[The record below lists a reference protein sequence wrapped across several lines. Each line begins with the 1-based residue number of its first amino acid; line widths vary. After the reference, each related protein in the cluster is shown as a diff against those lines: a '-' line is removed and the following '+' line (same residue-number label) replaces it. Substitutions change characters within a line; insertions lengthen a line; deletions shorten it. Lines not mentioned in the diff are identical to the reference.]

1 MSAAAGSIGNQPEE
15 VTMSMHLSPEIR
27 VPIDPENPSIE
38 RHEDLCIR
46 CGKCRDVCRDEISVL
61 TYYDLAKT
69 GDVPICIHCGQCAN
83 VCPVD
88 SITEKSEVEA
98 LKAAIADP
106 EKIVI
111 VSTSPSVRVALGE
124 GFGNAPGTFSEGKM
138 VALLRKLGVDIVL
151 DTDFAADMTIVEE
164 ASELLSRVTKKSAPL
179 PQFTSCCPA
188 WVKFAETYYP
198 DLLPHISSA
207 KSPIGMQGPTIKT
220 WYAKKQGIDP
230 KKIVNVCLT
239 PCTAKKFEIRRAEM
253 NDSASYWNDPDLRDM
268 DLCITTRELI
278 GWAKEAGI
286 DYANLPESDFDS
298 LMSEKS
304 GGGVIFGATGG
315 VMEAA
320 LRAAYEYLND
330 RPAPKELLQLS
341 EVRGYEGIRTATVK
355 LTDALSVRV
364 AVIFGTAN
372 VRRFLE
378 EQKLDDFDFI
388 EVMTCPGGCIGGGGQ
403 PKHLET
409 PDEARKERIEGLYAK
424 DAAMDEKVS
433 TRNQELNDV
442 YASFYGKPLSDLAE
456 KLLHTSYHPREQDLG
471 ESAENYRK
479 LKKNQN
485 PESDYVEVTKAGE
498 KTRKWKCRICGYIYE
513 GATPP
518 TECPVCHQ
526 GADAFDRMKTW
537 KCKLCGYTCEGMTPP
552 DECPVCHQGADAF
565 EEVKTWKCKICGYIC
580 ESVTPP
586 DECPVCHQ
594 GADAFEEVKTW
605 KCKICGYICEGVTPP
620 QECPVCHQGADAFEE
635 I

>member
-1 MSAAAGSIGNQPEE
+1 
-15 VTMSMHLSPEIR
+15 MSMHLSPEIR

-433 TRNQELNDV
+433 ARNQELNDV

-537 KCKLCGYTCEGMTPP
+537 KCKLCGYTCEG
-552 DECPVCHQGADAF
+552 
-565 EEVKTWKCKICGYIC
+565 
-580 ESVTPP
+580 VTPP

-620 QECPVCHQGADAFEE
+620 QECPVCHQGADAFDE

>member
-1 MSAAAGSIGNQPEE
+1 
-15 VTMSMHLSPEIR
+15 MSMHLSPEIR

-537 KCKLCGYTCEGMTPP
+537 KCKLCGYTCEGVTPP

>member
-1 MSAAAGSIGNQPEE
+1 
-15 VTMSMHLSPEIR
+15 MSMHLSPEIR

-403 PKHLET
+403 P
-409 PDEARKERIEGLYAK
+409 EACFEQKQL
-424 DAAMDEKVS
+424 
-433 TRNQELNDV
+433 RNQGMFIADEDCTLRSSEQNTALDGV
-442 YASFYGKPLSDLAE
+442 YNLLRGRAHE
-456 KLLHTSYHPREQDLG
+456 LLHVHY
-471 ESAENYRK
+471 
-479 LKKNQN
+479 
-485 PESDYVEVTKAGE
+485 
-498 KTRKWKCRICGYIYE
+498 
-513 GATPP
+513 
-518 TECPVCHQ
+518 
-526 GADAFDRMKTW
+526 
-537 KCKLCGYTCEGMTPP
+537 P
-552 DECPVCHQGADAF
+552 DHGHE
-565 EEVKTWKCKICGYIC
+565 
-580 ESVTPP
+580 
-586 DECPVCHQ
+586 
-594 GADAFEEVKTW
+594 
-605 KCKICGYICEGVTPP
+605 
-620 QECPVCHQGADAFEE
+620 
-635 I
+635 

>member
-1 MSAAAGSIGNQPEE
+1 
-15 VTMSMHLSPEIR
+15 MSMHLSPEIR

-409 PDEARKERIEGLYAK
+409 PDETRKERIEGLYAK

-471 ESAENYRK
+471 ERAENYRN

-605 KCKICGYICEGVTPP
+605 K
-620 QECPVCHQGADAFEE
+620 
-635 I
+635 

>member
-1 MSAAAGSIGNQPEE
+1 
-15 VTMSMHLSPEIR
+15 MSMHLSPEIR

-341 EVRGYEGIRTATVK
+341 EVRGYEGIRTATVR

-537 KCKLCGYTCEGMTPP
+537 KCKLCGYTCEG
-552 DECPVCHQGADAF
+552 
-565 EEVKTWKCKICGYIC
+565 
-580 ESVTPP
+580 VTPP

>member
-1 MSAAAGSIGNQPEE
+1 MTRTPAIIMKKEA
-15 VTMSMHLSPEIR
+15 SMTKHLSPDIR
-27 VPIDPENPSIE
+27 VPIDPDNPSIE

-61 TYYDLAKT
+61 TYYDLSRT
-69 GDVPICIHCGQCAN
+69 NDVPICIHCGQCAN

-88 SITEKSEVEA
+88 SITEKSEIDA

-111 VSTSPSVRVALGE
+111 VSTSPSVRVSLSE
-124 GFGNAPGTFSEGKM
+124 GFGEAPGTFSEGKM
-138 VALLRKLGVDIVL
+138 VSLLRALGVDIVL

-198 DLLPHISSA
+198 DLLPNISSA

-239 PCTAKKFEIRRAEM
+239 PCTAKKFEIRREEM
-253 NDSASYWNDPDLRDM
+253 NSSAAYWNEPSLRDM

-278 GWAKEAGI
+278 AWAKNAGI
-286 DYANLPESDFDS
+286 DYKGLPDSDFDS

-304 GGGVIFGATGG
+304 GAGVIFGATGG

-320 LRAAYEYLND
+320 LRAAYEYLNNK
-330 RPAPKELLQLS
+330 PAPKNLLQLS
-341 EVRGYEGIRTATVK
+341 AVRGYEKIRTASVQ
-355 LTDALSVRV
+355 LTDSLAVRV
-364 AVIFGTAN
+364 AVIYGTAN
-372 VRRFLE
+372 VRHFLE
-378 EQKLDDFDFI
+378 EQKLSDFDFI

-409 PDEARKERIEGLYAK
+409 ADDARKERIQGLYAK

-433 TRNQELNDV
+433 TRNQELNDL
-442 YASFYGKPLSDLAE
+442 YASFYEKPLSDLAE
-456 KLLHTSYHPREQDLG
+456 KLLHTSYHTRENDLG
-471 ESAENYRK
+471 ESAEKYRK
-479 LKKNQN
+479 LKEQKN
-485 PESDYVEVTKAGE
+485 PESDYVEVTKPGD
-498 KTRKWKCRICGYIYE
+498 KKKKWKCRICGYIYE
-513 GATPP
+513 GEEPP
-518 TECPVCHQ
+518 KECPVCHQ
-526 GADAFDRMKTW
+526 GAEVFDEIKTW
-537 KCKLCGYTCEGMTPP
+537 KC
-552 DECPVCHQGADAF
+552 
-565 EEVKTWKCKICGYIC
+565 
-580 ESVTPP
+580 S
-586 DECPVCHQ
+586 
-594 GADAFEEVKTW
+594 
-605 KCKICGYICEGVTPP
+605 ICGYICEGVTPP
-620 QECPVCHQGADAFEE
+620 EECPVCHQGAEVFEE